1 MSRSQVTEHTSGGV
15 RPNWK
20 VVLLALGIDVTL
32 VVAFTTLGRS
42 SHSRE
47 ATILGL
53 WTTAW
58 PFLAGLAIVWIS
70 ARISKHP
77 LSPARSGIPLWIGTV
92 AIGMILR
99 ALTGAGTAL
108 PFILVATGS
117 LALFLV
123 GWRLIA
129 QLVIRVAARRG

>member
-1 MSRSQVTEHTSGGV
+1 MNRSQNHRSGLDRV
-15 RPNWK
+15 QSSWK
-20 VVLLALGIDVTL
+20 LVLLAACIDVLL
-32 VVAFTTLGRS
+32 VVAFAALGRS

-53 WTTAW
+53 WATAW
-58 PFLAGLAIVWIS
+58 PFLAGLAITWVS
-70 ARISKHP
+70 ARVSKHP
-77 LSPARSGIPLWIGTV
+77 LSPARSGVPLWIGTV
-92 AIGMILR
+92 VIGMILR

-129 QLVIRVAARRG
+129 QLIRWITARSK